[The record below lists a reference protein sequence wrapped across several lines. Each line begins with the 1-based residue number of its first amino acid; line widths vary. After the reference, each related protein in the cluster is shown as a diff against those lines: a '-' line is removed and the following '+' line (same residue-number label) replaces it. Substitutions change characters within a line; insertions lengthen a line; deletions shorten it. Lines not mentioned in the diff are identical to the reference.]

1 MRYIFKLKGGK
12 TTKIHNA
19 INAPFQKGHRKHAGL
34 LQKDFFFR
42 KMKKIII
49 NVGAKTENNNI
60 DGIFR
65 PFVSVIDF

>member
-1 MRYIFKLKGGK
+1 M
-12 TTKIHNA
+12 NV
-19 INAPFQKGHRKHAGL
+19 PFQKGHRKHAGL
-34 LQKDFFFR
+34 LQKDIFFR

>member
-1 MRYIFKLKGGK
+1 MPLSRKDIENMLAYYKKKIFS
-12 TTKIHNA
+12 
-19 INAPFQKGHRKHAGL
+19 
-34 LQKDFFFR
+34 R